1 MNIAVFSVTENGR
14 QLSLKAA
21 DVLSAEHR
29 VSRYCFHKHTDD
41 SSAVFWNMGSM
52 VGRLFERS
60 DAFIFVCACGIAV
73 RAAAPYLGTKPDDP
87 AIIVMDDGGRFVI
100 PVISGRTGAANH
112 LADLLSASLG
122 ATAVITTS
130 DEEDDSFSLENF
142 AAAND
147 LVICDSR
154 AAKEIAAA
162 VLHDEKIGF
171 YSNYRHSGLPEELT
185 EFGVCRTGI
194 CVDTDINVKPF
205 DITVNLVPKNIVI
218 GICGEDTNNAET
230 IENAVMKVLDGIDI
244 RRIRQIAVSGDKA
257 VVNSLGEKLGVSV
270 KSYSEQELNGA
281 GSECEKA
288 VELCS
293 GGRLIV
299 NETVIDSIKIAAA
312 EAPVFLDF
320 ERKS

>member
-73 RAAAPYLGTKPDDP
+73 RAAASYLGTKPDDP

-112 LADLLSASLG
+112 LAELLSASLG

-130 DEEDDSFSLENF
+130 DEEDDSFSLQNF
-142 AAAND
+142 AAANY
-147 LVICDSR
+147 LVIYDSR
-154 AAKEIAAA
+154 AAKEISAA
-162 VLHDEKIGF
+162 VLNDEKIGF

-205 DITVNLVPKNIVI
+205 DVTVNLVPKNIVI
-218 GICGEDTNNAET
+218 GICCEVTTDAET

-270 KSYSEQELNGA
+270 KSYSEKDLMGA

-288 VELCS
+288 TELCS
-293 GGRLIV
+293 GGKIIV
-299 NETVIDSIKIAAA
+299 HETVIDSIKIAAA

>member
-14 QLSLKAA
+14 QLSMRVSEALG
-21 DVLSAEHR
+21 AEHR

-100 PVISGRTGAANH
+100 PVLSGHIGGANH
-112 LADLLSASLG
+112 LAETLADSLG
-122 ATAVITTS
+122 LTAVITTS
-130 DEEDDSFSLENF
+130 DEEDAGFSLGGF

-147 LVICDSR
+147 LIICDTK

-162 VLHDEKIGF
+162 VLHDEKIGYF
-171 YSNYRHSGLPEELT
+171 SNYRHSGLPEELT
-185 EFGVCRTGI
+185 EFGVCRKGI
-194 CVDTDINVKPF
+194 CISTNTDDKPF
-205 DITVNLVPKNIVI
+205 DITVNLVPRNIVL
-218 GICGEDTNNAET
+218 GICCESET
-230 IENAVMKVLDGIDI
+230 ALENIENAVKTVLGGTDI
-244 RRIRQIAVSGDKA
+244 RRVREITAAEENAALS
-257 VVNSLGEKLGVSV
+257 SF
-270 KSYSEQELNGA
+270 
-281 GSECEKA
+281 CEKNDIHLRSYTA
-288 VELCS
+288 EELAGEEASCGKMAEMCS
-293 GGRLIV
+293 GGKLIIP
-299 NETVIDSIKIAAA
+299 ETVSDNVRIAAA

-320 ERKS
+320 EKKI